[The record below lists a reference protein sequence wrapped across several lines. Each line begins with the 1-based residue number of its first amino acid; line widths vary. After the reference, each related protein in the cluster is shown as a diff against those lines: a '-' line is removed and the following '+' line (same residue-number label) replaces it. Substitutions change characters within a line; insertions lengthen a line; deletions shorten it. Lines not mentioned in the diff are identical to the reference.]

1 LSNNAEIAHS
11 QSSKENWMALTVIR
25 TSRPSPVWQESYVR
39 VKKGQRLV
47 IDADG
52 AWSPDLQNRT
62 GWCGADGV
70 PKTPAGDGY
79 LLPGT
84 NIGALIAKIGSD
96 IFAAGSRYDNPAPA
110 DGVIFLAMNENP
122 NNNNQAGSLLA
133 QIIIFDE

>member
-1 LSNNAEIAHS
+1 
-11 QSSKENWMALTVIR
+11 MALTVIR
-25 TSRPSPVWQESYVR
+25 TARPSPVWQESYVR
-39 VKKGQRLV
+39 VKKGQRLI

-70 PKTPAGDGY
+70 PKTPAGDAY
-79 LLPGT
+79 LHPGT

-96 IFAAGSRYDNPAPA
+96 VFAVGSRYDNPAPA

-122 NNNNQAGSLLA
+122 NNNNQAGSLLT

>member
-1 LSNNAEIAHS
+1 
-11 QSSKENWMALTVIR
+11 MALTVIR
-25 TSRPSPVWQESYVR
+25 TARPSPVWQESYVR

-79 LLPGT
+79 LHPGT

-96 IFAAGSRYDNPAPA
+96 VFAVGSRYDNPAPA
-110 DGVIFLAMNENP
+110 DGVVFLAMNENP
-122 NNNNQAGSLLA
+122 NNNNQAGSLLT

>member
-1 LSNNAEIAHS
+1 MELSVVVTA
-11 QSSKENWMALTVIR
+11 
-25 TSRPSPVWQESYVR
+25 RPSPVWQESYVR

-52 AWSPDLQNRT
+52 AWSPDLKNRT

-70 PKTPAGDGY
+70 AKTQAGDGY

-96 IFAAGSRYDNPAPA
+96 VFAVGSRYDNPAPA
-110 DGVIFLAMNENP
+110 DGVIFLAMNESP

>member
-1 LSNNAEIAHS
+1 
-11 QSSKENWMALTVIR
+11 MALTVVR
-25 TSRPSPVWQESYVR
+25 TARPSPVWQESYVR
-39 VKKGQRLV
+39 VKKGQRLI

-70 PKTPAGDGY
+70 AKTPGGDNY

-84 NIGALIAKIGSD
+84 NIGALIAKIGSSV
-96 IFAAGSRYDNPAPA
+96 FAVGSRYDNPAPA

-122 NNNNQAGSLLA
+122 NNNNQAGSLLT
-133 QIIIFDE
+133 QIIVIDE

>member
-1 LSNNAEIAHS
+1 
-11 QSSKENWMALTVIR
+11 MALTVIR
-25 TSRPSPVWQESYVR
+25 TARPSPVWQESYVR
-39 VKKGQRLV
+39 VKKGQRLI

-79 LLPGT
+79 LHPGT
-84 NIGALIAKIGSD
+84 NIGALIAKIGND
-96 IFAAGSRYDNPAPA
+96 VFAVGSRYDNPAPA

-122 NNNNQAGSLLA
+122 NNNNQAGSLLT

>member
-1 LSNNAEIAHS
+1 
-11 QSSKENWMALTVIR
+11 MALTVIR
-25 TSRPSPVWQESYVR
+25 TARPSPVWQESYVR
-39 VKKGQRLV
+39 VKKGQRLI

-79 LLPGT
+79 LHPGT

-96 IFAAGSRYDNPAPA
+96 VFAVGSRYDNPAPA
-110 DGVIFLAMNENP
+110 DGVVFLAMNENP
-122 NNNNQAGSLLA
+122 NNNNQAGSLLT

>member
-1 LSNNAEIAHS
+1 
-11 QSSKENWMALTVIR
+11 MALTVIR
-25 TSRPSPVWQESYVR
+25 TARPSPVWQESYVN

-70 PKTPAGDGY
+70 PKTPAGDSF

-84 NIGALIAKIGSD
+84 NIGSLIARIGST
-96 IFAAGSRYDNPAPA
+96 IFAVGSRYDNPAPA

>member
-1 LSNNAEIAHS
+1 
-11 QSSKENWMALTVIR
+11 MALTVIR
-25 TSRPSPVWQESYVR
+25 TARPSPVWQESYVN

-52 AWSPDLQNRT
+52 AWSPDLKNRT

-84 NIGALIAKIGSD
+84 NVGSLIARIGSAV
-96 IFAAGSRYDNPAPA
+96 FAVGSRYDNPAPA

>member
-1 LSNNAEIAHS
+1 
-11 QSSKENWMALTVIR
+11 MALTVIR
-25 TSRPSPVWQESYVR
+25 TARPSPVWQESYVR
-39 VKKGQRLV
+39 VKKGQRLI

-70 PKTPAGDGY
+70 PKTPAGDSY
-79 LLPGT
+79 LHPGT

-96 IFAAGSRYDNPAPA
+96 VFAVGSRYDNPAPA

-122 NNNNQAGSLLA
+122 NNNNQAGSLLT